1 MYRQSV
7 VRDALLVMHP
17 IFQILVRLAL
27 YARLFAL
34 AFYMQAGGYPV
45 PAAHADETS
54 ESLYPGR
61 YVTNCKP
68 APTVGCVCETDS
80 AVQTPQLAQNTNDVA
95 DHNGRIRDIEY
106 LRMIEWMRLT
116 CNAVTQSGRL
126 R

>member
-17 IFQILVRLAL
+17 IFQISVRLAL

-34 AFYMQAGGYPV
+34 AFYMQAGGYLV

-54 ESLYPGR
+54 AGR

-68 APTVGCVCETDS
+68 APMVGCVCETE
-80 AVQTPQLAQNTNDVA
+80 PQLAQNTNDAA

-116 CNAVTQSGRL
+116 CNAVTQSRRL
-126 R
+126 H

>member
-1 MYRQSV
+1 MYSQSV
-7 VRDALLVMHP
+7 VRGALLVMHLIFP
-17 IFQILVRLAL
+17 ILIAVT
-27 YARLFAL
+27 
-34 AFYMQAGGYPV
+34 
-45 PAAHADETS
+45 AAHADEGF
-54 ESLYPGR
+54 ESVYPGR
-61 YVTNCKP
+61 YVANCKP

-80 AVQTPQLAQNTNDVA
+80 AMQTPQLAQNTNDVA

>member
-7 VRDALLVMHP
+7 VRDALLVTHP
-17 IFQILVRLAL
+17 IFQTSVRLAL
-27 YARLFAL
+27 CARLFAL
-34 AFYMQAGGYPV
+34 AFYMQAGGYLV
-45 PAAHADETS
+45 PAAHADETA

-68 APTVGCVCETDS
+68 APMVGCVCETE
-80 AVQTPQLAQNTNDVA
+80 PQLAQNTNDAA

-116 CNAVTQSGRL
+116 CNAVTQSRRL
-126 R
+126 H